1 MVNYQNG
8 KIYKIINSTND
19 KCYIGSTTQKL
30 CVRMAKHRHDYK
42 IGKSCSSKMLFSE
55 DYDNCKII
63 LIENYP
69 CDNKEQLHKQE
80 RCWVEK
86 YDCVNKNIP
95 SRTLKEYQKEYYQE
109 NKVKL
114 NNIMKTTKIK
124 SNNITKTIMKKLN
137 NLNSNII
144 K

>member
-1 MVNYQNG
+1 MINVILVLQLKNY
-8 KIYKIINSTND
+8 
-19 KCYIGSTTQKL
+19 
-30 CVRMAKHRHDYK
+30 VRMAKHRHDYK

-109 NKVKL
+109 NIGIFGMVCQ
-114 NNIMKTTKIK
+114 KI
-124 SNNITKTIMKKLN
+124 S
-137 NLNSNII
+137 
-144 K
+144 